1 MVKKKQVSEKWV
13 VIDSDDHIYS
23 YPTFLAAL
31 KHPGSRVSIM
41 TDEYYETTYKE
52 ITAKT

>member
-1 MVKKKQVSEKWV
+1 MVKKKQVAEKWV
-13 VIDSDDHIYS
+13 VIDSDDHIYH

-41 TDEYYETTYKE
+41 TDEYYETAYRE